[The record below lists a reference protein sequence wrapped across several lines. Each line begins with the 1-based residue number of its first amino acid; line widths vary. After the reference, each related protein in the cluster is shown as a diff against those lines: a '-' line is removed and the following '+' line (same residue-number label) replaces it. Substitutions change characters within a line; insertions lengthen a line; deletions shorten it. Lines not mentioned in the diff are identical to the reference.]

1 MENTRQINNTGK
13 IKNSS
18 KRGSKN
24 GDKDQGFIG
33 WFTQHDAFVIFGGFG
48 IIMVIVIILTG
59 IFQAGPI
66 VRSNTLYNAVGALC
80 MAFGFIYAIFV
91 FMGEE
96 IIILG
101 ETVDIGMVIYIAIVL
116 FVMFVMGNWVIR

>member
-1 MENTRQINNTGK
+1 MNNTGKINNTSQK

-18 KRGSKN
+18 KQGSKHGN
-24 GDKDQGFIG
+24 KDQGLIG
-33 WFTQHDAFVIFGGFG
+33 WFTQHDSLLIFGGFG
-48 IIMVIVIILTG
+48 ALMMVVIVLTG

-80 MAFGFIYAIFV
+80 MAFGFIYAIFK

-96 IIILG
+96 VIILG
-101 ETVDIGMVIYIAIVL
+101 ETVDVGMVIYIAIVL
-116 FVMFVMGNWVIR
+116 FVMFVMGN